1 MGKQTTASIS
11 ENEMPACSGLMF
23 FETPSGTIPLVIWC
37 PASNYTRK
45 EADFME
51 F

>member
-1 MGKQTTASIS
+1 MGKQTTASVS
-11 ENEMPACSGLMF
+11 ENEIPAGTGIMF
-23 FETPSGTIPLVIWC
+23 FETPSATLPPVIWC

-45 EADFME
+45 EADIME